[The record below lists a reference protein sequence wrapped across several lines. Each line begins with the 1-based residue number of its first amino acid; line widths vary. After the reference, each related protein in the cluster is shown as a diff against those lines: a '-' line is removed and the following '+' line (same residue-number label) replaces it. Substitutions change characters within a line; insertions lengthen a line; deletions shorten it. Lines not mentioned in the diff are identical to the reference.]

1 MPSLRMYWRRLSEG
15 VREKFINKKIQF
27 CAPGELV
34 VHSATLRVTEKTN
47 DRVIKKVIENL
58 DKKSLKILKLLVEDP
73 GYTYLK
79 LAKETSLSQKTI
91 YMRLKRMQEEGLIER
106 VGSARNGY
114 WKVIVR

>member
-1 MPSLRMYWRRLSEG
+1 MYWRRLSEG
-15 VREKFINKKIQF
+15 VREIF
-27 CAPGELV
+27 
-34 VHSATLRVTEKTN
+34 
-47 DRVIKKVIENL
+47 IKKVIENL

-73 GYTYLK
+73 GYTYLN

-91 YMRLKRMQEEGLIER
+91 YMRLKRMQEDGLIER

>member
-15 VREKFINKKIQF
+15 VREIF
-27 CAPGELV
+27 
-34 VHSATLRVTEKTN
+34 
-47 DRVIKKVIENL
+47 IKKVIENL

-91 YMRLKRMQEEGLIER
+91 YMRLKRMQEDGLIER

>member
-1 MPSLRMYWRRLSEG
+1 M
-15 VREKFINKKIQF
+15 IQF
-27 CAPGELV
+27 CAPEELV
-34 VHSATLRVTEKTN
+34 VHSATPRVTEKTN

>member
-1 MPSLRMYWRRLSEG
+1 M
-15 VREKFINKKIQF
+15 IQF
-27 CAPGELV
+27 SAPEELV
-34 VHSATLRVTEKTN
+34 VHSATPRVTEKPN

-58 DKKSLKILKLLVEDP
+58 DNKSLKILKLLAEDP

-91 YMRLKRMQEEGLIER
+91 YMRLKRMQEDGLIER

-114 WKVIVR
+114 WKVMVR